1 MKKIIPFLFLLSAC
15 SLLNQQETTES
26 YKVSSKPIGEG
37 EYEVVMHGKSGV
49 PKDELKRAFKV
60 YGSEICTGKVYLL
73 RGMREEY
80 DTRNDSYMLKGQA
93 DCVDLSYFAEQ

>member
-1 MKKIIPFLFLLSAC
+1 MRKIILLLFLLPAC
-15 SLLNQQETTES
+15 SLLNQQKTTES
-26 YKVSSKPIGEG
+26 YDVSSKPLGEG
-37 EYEVVMHGKSGV
+37 EHEIVMHGKSGV

-60 YGSEICTGKVYLL
+60 HGSEICTGKVYLL

-93 DCVDLSYFAEQ
+93 DCVELSYFAGQ